1 MTSTGRSTGTWNGR
15 ARGVSPPRLAG
26 MSARSSAGSASS
38 RPAAGPDD
46 GTTRPTPTAPDAQA
60 SHDEATPEDAPGGTT
75 PDDAHDD
82 TATPLPLPDPDDER
96 AARARA
102 EAEAATIVVDDQPTV
117 RVHHPSDLIA
127 TILYALGVAL
137 VMVLATYAQ
146 HTTTGVAEDVQGFA
160 SLLRR
165 ILVFPVQVLEGFVT
179 LVVPLAVG
187 IELAVRRLGR
197 QLVEALVAAVL
208 AFVVTAATILTVDA
222 FGSDEL
228 VRGLSVRLSGEWQL
242 TVPVYL
248 AMLAS
253 LLTVSGPR
261 QRRRTVAWSWRAIW
275 VAVGV
280 LLITAQVSLAGVAVA
295 LLIGRVCGLVV
306 RYVSGVRSERAYG
319 ASLVA
324 GVRRAGYEP
333 VRLRR
338 IAADEEPG
346 DAPATRATTS
356 AAESAAG
363 TAAESTADSAAGV
376 PVDGADADLRSVA
389 PPPAPDDAAARA
401 LVRSTGYRTYE
412 LTTADGPRLDLV
424 VIDGDRQVAGMV
436 SRVWRSVRLRGIEG
450 RSVQSLRQTAERTA
464 LLTYAARAAGVR
476 TPDLLRVAEAED
488 SMLLVQSHPGTAVP
502 LTELPDDELTD
513 DVLREIWVQLRTA
526 HEAGIAHRALTS
538 DTVLVENFMG
548 TPLVWIVGWENGYVA
563 SSELARRMDLTQMLA
578 MLAVRVGVDR
588 ALQSAADSLDDDDLA
603 AIGPL
608 LQGITLPERTRTQVR
623 RHRKVL
629 SDLRDAIVARIPE
642 ADVEPQQLVRFG
654 ARSLLTIVLPIAVV
668 LLLVTRINL
677 DQITGALS
685 ESDWRWTVVAFLLGM
700 LTIVGAGLAITA
712 FSPVRLPFWRTLQ
725 VQAAANFVALAA
737 PAGIGPAALNL
748 RMLTR
753 RGVSTT
759 LAAATVTMVQ
769 VSQVVVTVVM
779 LGVLSVLSGGSNESA
794 LPVSPAVLLIVA
806 LIAAV
811 VAASLLVPKVRQ
823 WVMAKIRPTLK
834 QIWPRL
840 VDILGR
846 PWRLAVAIAGN
857 LVMTLGFVL
866 AFDACLAAFGQEA
879 SLIQV
884 AIVYLTGNT
893 AGALVPTP
901 GGIGAIDVALA
912 GALSAVT
919 GINPGVAASIA
930 VLFRVATYWVRIPI
944 GWVAMRHLQR
954 AGEL

>member
-1 MTSTGRSTGTWNGR
+1 
-15 ARGVSPPRLAG
+15 
-26 MSARSSAGSASS
+26 MSARKSAGSASS
-38 RPAAGPDD
+38 RPGAAADD
-46 GTTRPTPTAPDAQA
+46 LV
-60 SHDEATPEDAPGGTT
+60 
-75 PDDAHDD
+75 
-82 TATPLPLPDPDDER
+82 TPLPVATAHGAGRASEPASRNGHETPGPSRPPQRPDPADASGTTADDDAPEATDDALGLPDPDDHR

-117 RVHHPSDLIA
+117 RVHHPSDLIS
-127 TILYALGVAL
+127 TILSALGVAL

-160 SLLRR
+160 TLLRR
-165 ILVFPVQVLEGFVT
+165 ILFVPVQVLEGFVT
-179 LVVPLAVG
+179 LAVPLAVG
-187 IELAVRRLGR
+187 IELALRRLGR
-197 QLVEALVAAVL
+197 QLVEAIIAAVL
-208 AFVVTAATILTVDA
+208 AVAVTAVVVLVVQGV
-222 FGSDEL
+222 GSDEL
-228 VRGLSVRLSGEWQL
+228 VRGLSVRLGGSWEL
-242 TVPVYL
+242 TIPAYV

-261 QRRRTVAWSWRAIW
+261 QRRRTVAWSWRAVWI
-275 VAVGV
+275 AVGV
-280 LLITAQVSLAGVAVA
+280 LLITAQVSLAGLAVA
-295 LLIGRVCGLVV
+295 LLLGRLCGLVV

-338 IAADEEPG
+338 IAADDDPERDDDDTG
-346 DAPATRATTS
+346 DARDDV
-356 AAESAAG
+356 AAR
-363 TAAESTADSAAGV
+363 
-376 PVDGADADLRSVA
+376 GADGELDGLHSVA

-412 LTTADGPRLDLV
+412 LTTPEGPRLDLV

-464 LLTYAARAAGVR
+464 LLSYAARAAGVR
-476 TPDLLRVAEAED
+476 TPELLRVAEIQD
-488 SMLLVQSHPGTAVP
+488 SMLLVQAHPGTAVP
-502 LTELPDDELTD
+502 LTELPDEALTD
-513 DVLREIWVQLRTA
+513 DVLREIWAQLRTA

-538 DTVLVENFMG
+538 DTVLVEDLLG
-548 TPLVWIVGWENGYVA
+548 TPIVWVVGWENGYVA

-578 MLAVRVGVDR
+578 LLALRVGVER
-588 ALQSAADSLDDDDLA
+588 ALQSAADSLDDDDVA

-654 ARSLLTIVLPIAVV
+654 ARSILTIVLPILVV
-668 LLLVTRINL
+668 LLLVTRINI
-677 DQITGALS
+677 DQITSALS
-685 ESDWRWTVVAFLLGM
+685 TSDWRWTAIAFALGL
-700 LTIVGAGLAITA
+700 LTIVGAGLALTA

-725 VQAAANFVALAA
+725 VQAASNFVALAA

-753 RGVSTT
+753 RGVTTT

-769 VSQVVVTVVM
+769 VSQLVVTIVM
-779 LGVLSVLSGGSNESA
+779 LVVLSVLSGGSSGSA
-794 LPVSPAVLLIVA
+794 LPVSPEVLLIVG
-806 LIAAV
+806 LVAV
-811 VAASLLVPKVRQ
+811 LVAASLLVPKVRQ
-823 WVMAKIRPTLK
+823 WVMAKIRPTLR

-846 PWRLAVAIAGN
+846 PWRLAVAVAGN
-857 LVMTLGFVL
+857 LIMTLGFVL

-884 AIVYLTGNT
+884 AIIYLTGNT

-901 GGIGAIDVALA
+901 GGMGAIEAALA
-912 GALSAVT
+912 ASLSAVT
-919 GINPGVAASIA
+919 GINPGVALSIA
-930 VLFRVATYWVRIPI
+930 VLFRVVTYWVRIPI

-954 AGEL
+954 VGEL

>member
-1 MTSTGRSTGTWNGR
+1 
-15 ARGVSPPRLAG
+15 
-26 MSARSSAGSASS
+26 MSSRESAGSASS
-38 RPAAGPDD
+38 RPAAAADD
-46 GTTRPTPTAPDAQA
+46 LVTPLPVATAHGAGRPAA
-60 SHDEATPEDAPGGTT
+60 T
-75 PDDAHDD
+75 PDDE
-82 TATPLPLPDPDDER
+82 PGIPGLPDPDDDR
-96 AARARA
+96 ATRARA

-117 RVHHPSDLIA
+117 RVHHPSDLIS
-127 TILYALGVAL
+127 TILSALGVAV

-160 SLLRR
+160 TLLRR
-165 ILVFPVQVLEGFVT
+165 ILFVPVQVLEGFVT

-187 IELAVRRLGR
+187 IELALRRLGR
-197 QLVEALVAAVL
+197 QLIEAIIAAALAVA
-208 AFVVTAATILTVDA
+208 VTAGVVLVVQGV
-222 FGSDEL
+222 GSDEL
-228 VRGLSVRLSGEWQL
+228 VRGLSVRIGGTWEL
-242 TVPVYL
+242 TIPAYV

-261 QRRRTVAWSWRAIW
+261 QRRRSVAWSWRAVWI
-275 VAVGV
+275 AVGV
-280 LLITAQVSLAGVAVA
+280 LLITAQVSLAGLAVA
-295 LLIGRVCGLVV
+295 LLLGRLCGLVV

-338 IAADEEPG
+338 IAADDDPERDDETAHQAAG
-346 DAPATRATTS
+346 LT
-356 AAESAAG
+356 AAESADA
-363 TAAESTADSAAGV
+363 TTDGV
-376 PVDGADADLRSVA
+376 HSVA

-412 LTTADGPRLDLV
+412 LTTDDGPRLDLV

-436 SRVWRSVRLRGIEG
+436 SRVWRSVRLRGLEG

-464 LLTYAARAAGVR
+464 LLSYAARAAGVR
-476 TPDLLRVAEAED
+476 TPELLRVAEAQD
-488 SMLLVQSHPGTAVP
+488 SMLLVQAHPGTAVP
-502 LTELPDDELTD
+502 LTELPDEALTD
-513 DVLREIWVQLRTA
+513 DVLREIWAQLRTA

-538 DTVLVENFMG
+538 DTVLVEDLLG
-548 TPLVWIVGWENGYVA
+548 TPIVWVVGWENGYVA

-578 MLAVRVGVDR
+578 LLALRVGVER
-588 ALQSAADSLDDDDLA
+588 ALQSAADSLDDDDVA
-603 AIGPL
+603 AVGPL

-629 SDLRDAIVARIPE
+629 SDLRAAIVARIPE

-654 ARSLLTIVLPIAVV
+654 ARSILTIVLPILVV
-668 LLLVTRINL
+668 LLLVTRINI
-677 DQITGALS
+677 DQITSALS
-685 ESDWRWTVVAFLLGM
+685 TSDWRWTAIAFALGL
-700 LTIVGAGLAITA
+700 LTIVGAGLALTA

-725 VQAAANFVALAA
+725 VQAASNFVALAA

-769 VSQVVVTVVM
+769 VSQLVVTVVM
-779 LGVLSVLSGGSNESA
+779 LVVLSVLSGGSSGSA
-794 LPVSPAVLLIVA
+794 LPVSPEVLLIVA
-806 LIAAV
+806 LVAV
-811 VAASLLVPKVRQ
+811 LVAASLLVPKVRQ
-823 WVMAKIRPTLK
+823 WVMAKIRPTLR

-846 PWRLAVAIAGN
+846 PWRLAVAVAGN
-857 LVMTLGFVL
+857 LIMTLGFVL
-866 AFDACLAAFGQEA
+866 AFDACLAAFGQQA

-884 AIVYLTGNT
+884 AIIYLTGNT

-901 GGIGAIDVALA
+901 GGMGAIEAALA
-912 GALSAVT
+912 ASLSAVT
-919 GINPGVAASIA
+919 GTNPGVALSIA
-930 VLFRVATYWVRIPI
+930 VLFRVVTYWVRIPI

-954 AGEL
+954 VGEL

>member
-1 MTSTGRSTGTWNGR
+1 
-15 ARGVSPPRLAG
+15 
-26 MSARSSAGSASS
+26 MSSRESAGSASS
-38 RPAAGPDD
+38 RPAAAADD
-46 GTTRPTPTAPDAQA
+46 LVTPLPAA
-60 SHDEATPEDAPGGTT
+60 T
-75 PDDAHDD
+75 PDDE
-82 TATPLPLPDPDDER
+82 PGIPRQPDPDDDR
-96 AARARA
+96 ATRARA

-117 RVHHPSDLIA
+117 RVHHPSDLIS
-127 TILYALGVAL
+127 TILSALGVAV

-160 SLLRR
+160 TLLRR
-165 ILVFPVQVLEGFVT
+165 ILFVPVQVLEGFVT

-187 IELAVRRLGR
+187 IELALRRLGR
-197 QLVEALVAAVL
+197 QLIEAIIAAALAVA
-208 AFVVTAATILTVDA
+208 VTAGVVLVVQGV
-222 FGSDEL
+222 GSDEL
-228 VRGLSVRLSGEWQL
+228 VRGLSVRIGGTWEL
-242 TVPVYL
+242 TIPAYV

-261 QRRRTVAWSWRAIW
+261 QRRRSVAWSWRAVWI
-275 VAVGV
+275 AVGV
-280 LLITAQVSLAGVAVA
+280 LLITAQVSLAGLAVA
-295 LLIGRVCGLVV
+295 LLLGRLCGLVV

-338 IAADEEPG
+338 IAADDDPERDDE
-346 DAPATRATTS
+346 TTHQAAGLT
-356 AAESAAG
+356 AAESADA
-363 TAAESTADSAAGV
+363 TTDGV
-376 PVDGADADLRSVA
+376 HSVA

-412 LTTADGPRLDLV
+412 LTTDDGPRLDLV

-436 SRVWRSVRLRGIEG
+436 SRVWRSVRLRGLEG

-464 LLTYAARAAGVR
+464 LLSYAARAAGVR
-476 TPDLLRVAEAED
+476 TPELLRVAEAQD
-488 SMLLVQSHPGTAVP
+488 SMLLVQAHPGTAVP
-502 LTELPDDELTD
+502 LTELPDEALTD
-513 DVLREIWVQLRTA
+513 DVLREIWAQLRTA

-538 DTVLVENFMG
+538 DTVLVEDLLG
-548 TPLVWIVGWENGYVA
+548 TPIVWVVGWENGYVA

-578 MLAVRVGVDR
+578 LLALRVGVER
-588 ALQSAADSLDDDDLA
+588 ALQSAAESLDDDDVA
-603 AIGPL
+603 AVGPL

-629 SDLRDAIVARIPE
+629 SDLRAAIVARIPE

-654 ARSLLTIVLPIAVV
+654 ARSILTIVLPILVV
-668 LLLVTRINL
+668 LLLVTRINI
-677 DQITGALS
+677 DQITSALS
-685 ESDWRWTVVAFLLGM
+685 TSDWRWTAIAFALGL
-700 LTIVGAGLAITA
+700 LTIVGAGLALTA
-712 FSPVRLPFWRTLQ
+712 FSPVRLPFSRTLQ
-725 VQAAANFVALAA
+725 VQAASNFVALAA

-769 VSQVVVTVVM
+769 VSQLVVTVVM
-779 LGVLSVLSGGSNESA
+779 LVVLSVLSGGSSGSA
-794 LPVSPAVLLIVA
+794 LPVSPEVLLIVA
-806 LIAAV
+806 LVAV
-811 VAASLLVPKVRQ
+811 LVAASLLVPKVRQ
-823 WVMAKIRPTLK
+823 WVMAKIRPTLR

-846 PWRLAVAIAGN
+846 PWRLAVAVAGN
-857 LVMTLGFVL
+857 LIMTLGFVL
-866 AFDACLAAFGQEA
+866 AFDACLAAFGQQA

-884 AIVYLTGNT
+884 AIIYLTGNT

-901 GGIGAIDVALA
+901 GGMGAIEAALA
-912 GALSAVT
+912 ASLSAVT
-919 GINPGVAASIA
+919 GINPGVALSIA
-930 VLFRVATYWVRIPI
+930 VLFRVVTYWVRIPI

-954 AGEL
+954 VGEL